1 MILRAATLALDEA
14 DEANE
19 YCVECLQNGVPVV
32 RSPWAHLT
40 RGSDGRTTTHIAV
53 PGATSCSGNV
63 ALSVRS
69 RTQAG
74 NDFMLG
80 STDKLNLDTS
90 NNYQDLQLWANDHLL
105 PRRSIGALVV
115 KFRASQV
122 ACARAVVSAA
132 APARPSA
139 PSDAP
144 VSTTVEAHRAV
155 AQPIKAPV
163 VACARAV
170 VSAAAPARP
179 SAPSDAP
186 VSTTVEAHRA
196 VAQPSNRMRVGSSE
210 LHLLVEHAEAEAAR
224 GEAECAD
231 LEAQLHELLQA
242 SQSAQVELAGARDA
256 LLGGKKADLRAANA
270 HQLRLTKAHV
280 QLRAHCAFLSHSF
293 DLHIPAT
300 ATHPVSMCTFDSP
313 ARRT

>member
-155 AQPIKAPV
+155 AQP
-163 VACARAV
+163 
-170 VSAAAPARP
+170 
-179 SAPSDAP
+179 
-186 VSTTVEAHRA
+186 
-196 VAQPSNRMRVGSSE
+196 SNRMRVGSSE